1 MLTLYR
7 YILAYRSIFC
17 NDIYPLEV
25 CTNEAVQLMKEAC
38 WKHPMGAL
46 MRLLFCGVVWN
57 PLSIPRK
64 KNHSI
69 FLPTLNSFF
78 LFQFTKYAQLF
89 MDFCSFFLFLF
100 LFFFI
105 PWSFIKM
112 PAINS
117 IHGVSFHILVLI
129 DSSVMMIIASF
140 KLILMQFD
148 VLSNMITLT
157 HMSWFLRR
165 VKEHR

>member
-1 MLTLYR
+1 
-7 YILAYRSIFC
+7 
-17 NDIYPLEV
+17 
-25 CTNEAVQLMKEAC
+25 
-38 WKHPMGAL
+38 
-46 MRLLFCGVVWN
+46 
-57 PLSIPRK
+57 
-64 KNHSI
+64 
-69 FLPTLNSFF
+69 
-78 LFQFTKYAQLF
+78 

-157 HMSWFLRR
+157 HMS
-165 VKEHR
+165 